1 MLRNYC
7 AGACELLE
15 LLNIK
20 ALLNFKDLFLF
31 CCLLCCSM
39 SGDFGVSEG
48 LSFVFTC
55 NKRLLQGRIKLDK
68 RICYKFF
75 IVLGNVQQV
84 F

>member
-7 AGACELLE
+7 AGACELLD

-31 CCLLCCSM
+31 CYLLCRSM

-48 LSFVFTC
+48 L
-55 NKRLLQGRIKLDK
+55 
-68 RICYKFF
+68 
-75 IVLGNVQQV
+75 
-84 F
+84 